1 MRFKDVFLR
10 SQRFRP
16 ISVLVLLLLLV
27 IISLTVFISQKPREI
42 PREIPWPATGA
53 AAQVT
58 VNPAS
63 PGLTIPDEFPGIG
76 LEPFSVCA
84 LVSLDRQGPTLA
96 NLFKNLGPAILRF
109 GGSTV
114 ENTYWAPTGTSTC
127 SYEHTV
133 LNKTAIDNVFAFAKK
148 AGVRVIWPVNLEIRD
163 PATYADE
170 AAYAYTVGGSSL
182 YALEIG
188 NEPDLFGWSYDTFRS
203 EWEAYANAIKARV
216 PNAPLSGPAICCTDS
231 WFLNFMDDDS
241 SKIMVATQH
250 IYPLHTG
257 SITDMMRPALMSD
270 TMHRIDTLV
279 QAAKAKKL
287 SLQIDETD
295 PFVEVHIPPAFSFS
309 ASLWVAD
316 YALSS
321 VEQGVG
327 GINVFGQIPPDP
339 ESPINADGSPRPTY
353 YGLLFFHNAA
363 PGNSKI
369 VPININTSM
378 NITAHATLGTDGK
391 LRVALINKDQ
401 SHSATLQINTGLPYT
416 KASVLRMTAP
426 SMSSTS
432 GITFGGAAVAANGTW
447 SPQTV
452 ASVAVDGANSSIH
465 LPAAS
470 AVVITYENSTP
481 GM

>member
-1 MRFKDVFLR
+1 MRFKSVFLH
-10 SQRFRP
+10 SYRFRP
-16 ISVLVLLLLLV
+16 ISLLFLLLLLV
-27 IISLTVFISQKPREI
+27 AISLAVFIRQKPQEI
-42 PREIPWPATGA
+42 PRHAAGAT
-53 AAQVT
+53 AQVT
-58 VNPAS
+58 VNTAR
-63 PGLTIPDEFPGIG
+63 PGLTIPDDFPGMG
-76 LEPFSVCA
+76 LEPFSICA

-114 ENTYWAPTGTSTC
+114 ENTYWVPAGTSSC
-127 SYEHTV
+127 SYDHTV
-133 LNKTAIDNVFAFAKK
+133 LNKTTIDNVFAFAKK

-170 AAYAYTVGGSSL
+170 AAYAYTVGGPSL

-216 PNAPLSGPAICCTDS
+216 PNAPLSGPATCCTDS
-231 WFLNFMDDDS
+231 WFLNFMNDDS

-257 SITDMMRPALMSD
+257 SITDMMRPALMRN

-279 QAAKAKKL
+279 QAAKAKNL

-321 VEQGVG
+321 AGQGVG

-339 ESPINADGSPRPTY
+339 ESPINADGGPRATY
-353 YGLLFFHNAA
+353 YGLLFFHHAA
-363 PGNSKI
+363 PGESKM
-369 VPININTSM
+369 VPITINTPM
-378 NITAHATLGTDGK
+378 NITAYATLGTDGK

-401 SHSATLQINTGLPYT
+401 SDSATLQINTGLAYT
-416 KASVLRMTAP
+416 KASALRMTAP

-447 SPQTV
+447 SPHTV
-452 ASVAVDGANSSIH
+452 EAVAVNGANSSIH
-465 LPAAS
+465 LPPAS
-470 AVVITYENSTP
+470 AVVITYENSTT